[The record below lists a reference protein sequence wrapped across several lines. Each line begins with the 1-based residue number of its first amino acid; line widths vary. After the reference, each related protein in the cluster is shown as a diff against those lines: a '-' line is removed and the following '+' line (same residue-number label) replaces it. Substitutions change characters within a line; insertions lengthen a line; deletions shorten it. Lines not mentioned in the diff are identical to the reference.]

1 MVTAAHARHQLS
13 AVARDGDGAVAAYV
27 FAHEYA
33 VPPSGGPG
41 PEVTCP
47 TSAPSRRTAAAA
59 WPPGCS
65 RACSAARARPA
76 IRRRASTSTPSN
88 PTGALGIYERAGFRQ
103 SYREDFYHLDE

>member
-1 MVTAAHARHQLS
+1 MRPTPATQLS

-41 PEVTCP
+41 PEVYR
-47 TSAPSRRTAAAA
+47 ALRRH
-59 WPPGCS
+59 PPGAPRPRPGHRAAR
-65 RACSAARARPA
+65 RACSTVPA
-76 IRRRASTSTPSN
+76 RRAIATASLYVDTEN

-103 SYREDFYHLDE
+103 SYRQDFYHLDE